1 MFDIPIAIRHLVTT
15 GHQPYVSAEENIAEL
30 TVRAIVLGLVL
41 GALMT
46 AANTYLGLYMGM
58 TVSAS
63 IPAAVMSMLLLRL
76 LKFKDV
82 TILENNVVQ
91 TMTSAGESLAAGIIF
106 TMPAL
111 LVMGFADDMNFVT
124 VFCVAILGGVLGT
137 IFTIALRRVFIVE
150 EALLYPEGIACE
162 EVLVAGEKGGS
173 SLIVILYAL
182 GLGAI
187 YGWFVK
193 GFEIA
198 EAKVMIGADFIGTRL
213 YAASDLSLALLSV
226 GYIVGLRIASYIFT
240 GAILGVVLIT
250 PIYGLVHGWPSG
262 GMDVAHSAHALW
274 STHVKFVGVG
284 CMVVGGLWTLW
295 SMRSTIM
302 TGVSRVFGAQ
312 IGDDEG
318 GMLRT
323 EQDLPMKKM
332 MPVLIAI
339 VCLTFIFYTWRLN
352 QQGATLTEAAILG
365 AVGSLFLAVTAFF
378 FSAVAGYIAGVVGSS
393 NSPVSGMT
401 IATLMGTALLVV
413 IVGDLVLGMEQE
425 ELMFATLIIAS
436 VVAVNAAIAGDVMQ
450 DLKTGHLVG
459 ATPWRQQIAEIVG
472 VLTGAVM
479 APLTLVVLNDAYRIT
494 KTYCEA
500 NPVKFYADGT
510 ANCSSALDAPQAEI
524 IGTLIEGIFGGTVNY
539 PMLGLGV
546 LIAVLIIW
554 KNLPVMS
561 VAIGMYLPFY
571 LSATIFI
578 GGLLSHFVLRT
589 VHLRVDGT
597 LTGEPSIEATEQGT
611 EVSKRGLLLSAGMIA
626 GEALMGVVVAMF
638 IVFANLIK
646 PFRAPAEWFCRESYA
661 DLESGHSMCSERV
674 IGTLPTWLSIL
685 FFLWFFIVFTY
696 LATRGM
702 PKSKNGRGNLLIDWV
717 AILVDGIRR
726 FFSAIKP
733 PSSR

>member
-1 MFDIPIAIRHLVTT
+1 MSATHT
-15 GHQPYVSAEENIAEL
+15 PYVTADRNIAEL
-30 TVRAIVLGLVL
+30 TVRAIVLGIVL

-111 LVMGFADDMNFVT
+111 LVMGFAGDMNFVT

-198 EAKVMIGADFIGTRL
+198 EGKIMAGIDLFGARIYG
-213 YAASDLSLALLSV
+213 ASDLSLALLSV

-240 GAILGVVLIT
+240 GAVIGVVLIT
-250 PIYGLVHGWPSG
+250 PVYGLVHGWPSG
-262 GMDVAHSAHALW
+262 GLDVAHSAHSLW
-274 STHVKFVGVG
+274 ISHVRFVGVG

-295 SMRSTIM
+295 SMRKTIM
-302 TGVSRVFGAQ
+302 TGVKRVFGADLA
-312 IGDDEG
+312 DDHEG
-318 GMLRT
+318 LLRT

-332 MPVLIAI
+332 MPVLIGI
-339 VCLTFIFYTWRLN
+339 VILTFFFYTWRLN
-352 QQGATLTEAAILG
+352 LKGASLVESAILG
-365 AVGSLFLAVTAFF
+365 AVGSLFLAMTAFF

-401 IATLMGTALLVV
+401 IATLMGTALLVW
-413 IVGDLVLGMEQE
+413 IVGDMLLGMEQH
-425 ELMFATLIIAS
+425 ELMYATLIIAS

-459 ATPWRQQIAEIVG
+459 ATPWKQQIAEIVG
-472 VLTGAVM
+472 VITGAVM
-479 APLTLVVLNDAYRIT
+479 APLTLVVLNDAYRLT
-494 KTYCEA
+494 KTYCLE
-500 NPVKFYADGT
+500 NPIKYYADGT
-510 ANCSSALDAPQAEI
+510 PNCSSALDAPQAEI

-554 KNLPVMS
+554 KGLPVMS

-571 LSATIFI
+571 LSATIFT

-589 VHLRVDGT
+589 VHLRIDGS
-597 LTGEPSIEATEQGT
+597 LTGEPTEEAVDAGT

-638 IVFANLIK
+638 IVMANLIK
-646 PFRAPAEWFCRESYA
+646 PIRPPAEWFCSDSYVDA
-661 DLESGHSMCSERV
+661 ATGHSMCNERI
-674 IGTLPTWLSIL
+674 IGTLPTWLSLL
-685 FFLWFFIVFTY
+685 FFAWFFLVFTF

-702 PKSKNGRGNLLIDWV
+702 PRSKNGRGNILIDWV
-717 AILVDGIRR
+717 AIVIDGIRR
-726 FFSAIKP
+726 FINSLKP
-733 PSSR
+733 PSMR

>member
-1 MFDIPIAIRHLVTT
+1 MSATHT
-15 GHQPYVSAEENIAEL
+15 PYVTADRNIAEL
-30 TVRAIVLGLVL
+30 TVRAIVLGIVL

-111 LVMGFADDMNFVT
+111 LVMGFAGDMNFVT

-198 EAKVMIGADFIGTRL
+198 EGKIMAGIDLFGARIYG
-213 YAASDLSLALLSV
+213 ASDLSLALLSV

-240 GAILGVVLIT
+240 GAVIGVVLIT
-250 PIYGLVHGWPSG
+250 PVYGLVHGWPSG
-262 GMDVAHSAHALW
+262 GLDVAHSAHSLW
-274 STHVKFVGVG
+274 ISHVRFVGVG

-295 SMRSTIM
+295 SMRKTIM
-302 TGVSRVFGAQ
+302 TGVKRVFGA
-312 IGDDEG
+312 DLADEHEG
-318 GMLRT
+318 LLRT

-332 MPVLIAI
+332 MPVLIGI
-339 VCLTFIFYTWRLN
+339 VVLTFFFYTWRLN
-352 QQGATLTEAAILG
+352 LKGASLVESAILG
-365 AVGSLFLAVTAFF
+365 AVGSLFLAMTAFF

-401 IATLMGTALLVV
+401 IATLMGTALLVW
-413 IVGDLVLGMEQE
+413 IVGDMLLGMEQH
-425 ELMFATLIIAS
+425 ELMYATLIIAS

-459 ATPWRQQIAEIVG
+459 ATPWKQQIAEIVG
-472 VLTGAVM
+472 VITGAVM
-479 APLTLVVLNDAYRIT
+479 APLTLVVLNDAYRLT
-494 KTYCEA
+494 KTYCLE
-500 NPVKFYADGT
+500 NPIKYYADGT
-510 ANCSSALDAPQAEI
+510 PNCSSALDAPQAEI

-554 KNLPVMS
+554 KGLPVMS

-571 LSATIFI
+571 LSATIFT

-589 VHLRVDGT
+589 VHLRIDGS
-597 LTGEPSIEATEQGT
+597 LTGEPTEEAVDAGT

-638 IVFANLIK
+638 IVMANLIK
-646 PFRAPAEWFCRESYA
+646 PIRPPAEWFCSDSYVDTA
-661 DLESGHSMCSERV
+661 TGHSMCNERI
-674 IGTLPTWLSIL
+674 IGTLPTWLSLL
-685 FFLWFFIVFTY
+685 FFAWFFLVFTF

-702 PKSKNGRGNLLIDWV
+702 PRSKNGRGNILIDWV
-717 AILVDGIRR
+717 AIVIDGIRR
-726 FFSAIKP
+726 FINSLKP
-733 PSSR
+733 PSMR

>member
-1 MFDIPIAIRHLVTT
+1 MFDIPNRIRRVVTA

-30 TVRAIVLGLVL
+30 TVRAIILGLVL

-111 LVMGFADDMNFVT
+111 LVMGFADDMDFVT
-124 VFCVAILGGVLGT
+124 VFCVAILGGILGT

-198 EAKVMIGADFIGTRL
+198 EAKVMMGVDIIGTRL
-213 YAASDLSLALLSV
+213 YVASDLSLALLSV

-240 GAILGVVLIT
+240 GAVLGVVLIT

-274 STHVKFVGVG
+274 SSHVKFVGVG

-302 TGVSRVFGAQ
+302 TGVSRVFGSQ
-312 IGDDEG
+312 ISDETE

-332 MPVLIAI
+332 MPVLIGI
-339 VCLTFIFYTWRLN
+339 VILTFVFYTWRLN
-352 QQGATLTEAAILG
+352 QQGATFTEAAILG

-413 IVGDLVLGMEQE
+413 IVGDLILGMEQD

-494 KTYCEA
+494 KSYCET

-510 ANCSSALDAPQAEI
+510 PNCSSALDAPQAEI

-571 LSATIFI
+571 LSATIFV

-597 LTGEPSIEATEQGT
+597 LSGVPTEDASEQATN
-611 EVSKRGLLLSAGMIA
+611 VSKRGLLLSAGMIA

-638 IVFANLIK
+638 IVFANLVK
-646 PFRAPAEWFCRESYA
+646 PIRAPAEWFCRESYS
-661 DLESGHSMCSERV
+661 DMESGHSMCSERV

-685 FFLWFFIVFTY
+685 FFIWFFLVFTY

-726 FFSAIKP
+726 FLNALKP
-733 PSSR
+733 PSMR

>member
-1 MFDIPIAIRHLVTT
+1 MFDIPNRIRGVVTA

-30 TVRAIVLGLVL
+30 TVRAIILGLVL

-198 EAKVMIGADFIGTRL
+198 EAKVMMGVDIIGTRL
-213 YAASDLSLALLSV
+213 YVASDLSLALLSV

-240 GAILGVVLIT
+240 GAVLGVVLIT

-274 STHVKFVGVG
+274 SSHVKFVGVG

-302 TGVSRVFGAQ
+302 TGVSRVFGSQ
-312 IGDDEG
+312 ISDETE

-332 MPVLIAI
+332 MPVLIGI
-339 VCLTFIFYTWRLN
+339 VILTFVFYTWRLN
-352 QQGATLTEAAILG
+352 QQGATFTEAAILG

-413 IVGDLVLGMEQE
+413 IVGDLILGMEQE

-494 KTYCEA
+494 KSYCET

-510 ANCSSALDAPQAEI
+510 PNCSSALDAPQAEI

-571 LSATIFI
+571 LSATIFV

-597 LTGEPSIEATEQGT
+597 LSGDPTEDASEQATN
-611 EVSKRGLLLSAGMIA
+611 VSKRGLLLSAGMIA

-638 IVFANLIK
+638 IVFANLVK
-646 PFRAPAEWFCRESYA
+646 PIRAPAEWFCRESYA
-661 DLESGHSMCSERV
+661 DMESGHSMCSERV

-685 FFLWFFIVFTY
+685 FFIWFFLVFTY

-702 PKSKNGRGNLLIDWV
+702 PKSENRRDNLLIDWV
-717 AILVDGIRR
+717 SIFVDGIRR
-726 FFSAIKP
+726 FLNALKP
-733 PSSR
+733 PSIR

>member
-1 MFDIPIAIRHLVTT
+1 MSVAHT
-15 GHQPYVSAEENIAEL
+15 PYVAADEDIAEL
-30 TVRAIVLGLVL
+30 TVRAILLGLVL

-76 LKFKDV
+76 FKFKDV
-82 TILENNVVQ
+82 TILENNAVQ

-111 LVMGFADDMNFVT
+111 LVMGFAGDMNFVT

-198 EAKVMIGADFIGTRL
+198 EGKVMAGIDLLGARIYG
-213 YAASDLSLALLSV
+213 ASDLSLALLSV

-240 GAILGVVLIT
+240 GALIGVLLIT
-250 PIYGLVHGWPSG
+250 PVYGLVHGWPSG

-295 SMRSTIM
+295 SMRHTIM
-302 TGVSRVFGAQ
+302 TGVNRVFGSDLTEDMQ
-312 IGDDEG
+312 GVP
-318 GMLRT
+318 RT
-323 EQDLPMKKM
+323 ERDLPMKKM

-339 VCLTFIFYTWRLN
+339 IVLTFLFYTWRLN
-352 QQGATLTEAAILG
+352 LKGASLIESIILG

-401 IATLMGTALLVV
+401 IATLMGTALLVWV
-413 IVGDLVLGMEQE
+413 VGDVLLGMEQN
-425 ELMFATLIIAS
+425 ELMYATLIIAS

-459 ATPWRQQIAEIVG
+459 ATPWKQQIAEIVG
-472 VLTGAVM
+472 VITGAVM

-494 KTYCEA
+494 QSYCMD
-500 NPVKFYADGT
+500 NPVKYYADGT
-510 ANCSSALDAPQAEI
+510 PNCSAALDAPQAEI

-546 LIAVLIIW
+546 LIAILIIW
-554 KNLPVMS
+554 KGLPVMS

-578 GGLLSHFVLRT
+578 GGVLNHFVLRT

-597 LTGEPSIEATEQGT
+597 LTGNPSDDAVEAGT

-626 GEALMGVVVAMF
+626 GEALMGVAVAMF
-638 IVFANLIK
+638 IVLANLVK
-646 PFRAPAEWFCRESYA
+646 PIRAPAEWFCSESHVDSA
-661 DLESGHSMCSERV
+661 TGHSICDERV
-674 IGTLPTWLSIL
+674 IGTLPTWLSLMFFIW
-685 FFLWFFIVFTY
+685 FFLVFIY

-702 PKSKNGRGNLLIDWV
+702 PRSQNGRGNLVIDWI
-717 AILVDGIRR
+717 AITIDSVRR
-726 FFSAIKP
+726 FFNTIKP
-733 PSSR
+733 PSMRG

>member
-1 MFDIPIAIRHLVTT
+1 MSATHT
-15 GHQPYVSAEENIAEL
+15 PYVPADQNVAEL
-30 TVRAIVLGLVL
+30 TVRAIVLGIIL

-111 LVMGFADDMNFVT
+111 LVMGFAGDMNFVT

-198 EAKVMIGADFIGTRL
+198 EGKIMAGVDIIGARI
-213 YAASDLSLALLSV
+213 YVASDLSLALLSV

-240 GAILGVVLIT
+240 GALLGVLLIT
-250 PIYGLVHGWPSG
+250 PVYGLVHGWPSG
-262 GMDVAHSAHALW
+262 GLDVAHSAHYLW
-274 STHVKFVGVG
+274 ISHVRFVGVG

-295 SMRSTIM
+295 SMRKTIT
-302 TGVSRVFGAQ
+302 TGVKRVFGADLAEEQ
-312 IGDDEG
+312 EG
-318 GMLRT
+318 LLRT
-323 EQDLPMKKM
+323 EKDLPMKKM
-332 MPVLIAI
+332 MPVLIGI
-339 VCLTFIFYTWRLN
+339 VILTFFFYTWRLN
-352 QQGATLTEAAILG
+352 VKGASLTEAAILG
-365 AVGSLFLAVTAFF
+365 AVGSLFLAMTAFF

-401 IATLMGTALLVV
+401 IATLMGTALLVW
-413 IVGDLVLGMEQE
+413 IVGDLFLGMEQN
-425 ELMFATLIIAS
+425 ELMYATLIIAS

-459 ATPWRQQIAEIVG
+459 ATPWKQQIAEVIG
-472 VLTGAVM
+472 VITGAVM
-479 APLTLVVLNDAYRIT
+479 APLTLVVLNDAYRLT
-494 KTYCEA
+494 KTYCLE
-500 NPVKFYADGT
+500 NPIKYYADGSP
-510 ANCSSALDAPQAEI
+510 NCSSALDAPQAEI

-546 LIAVLIIW
+546 LIAVIIIW
-554 KNLPVMS
+554 KGLPVMS

-571 LSATIFI
+571 LSATIFT

-589 VHLRVDGT
+589 VHLRVDGS
-597 LTGEPSIEATEQGT
+597 LSGEPTEEAVEAGT

-626 GEALMGVVVAMF
+626 GEALMGVVVAIF
-638 IVFANLIK
+638 IVMANLIK
-646 PFRAPAEWFCRESYA
+646 PIRPPAEWFCSDSYVDA
-661 DLESGHSMCSERV
+661 GSGHSMCDERV
-674 IGTLPTWLSIL
+674 IGTLPTWLSLL
-685 FFLWFFIVFTY
+685 FFIWFFLVFTY

-702 PKSKNGRGNLLIDWV
+702 PKSQNGRGN
-717 AILVDGIRR
+717 ILVDWIAITIDGIRR
-726 FFSAIKP
+726 FVNSLKP
-733 PSSR
+733 PSMR

>member
-1 MFDIPIAIRHLVTT
+1 MTATFT
-15 GHQPYVSAEENIAEL
+15 PYVAAEKNIAEL
-30 TVRAIVLGLVL
+30 TVRAIVLGLIL

-63 IPAAVMSMLLLRL
+63 IPAAVMSMLVLRL

-82 TILENNVVQ
+82 TILENNAVQ

-111 LVMGFADDMNFVT
+111 LVMGFADEMNFVT

-198 EAKVMIGADFIGTRL
+198 EAKVMAGIDVAGARIYG
-213 YAASDLSLALLSV
+213 ASDLSLALLSV

-240 GAILGVVLIT
+240 GALLGVLLIT

-262 GMDVAHSAHALW
+262 GVDVAHSAHSLW

-302 TGVSRVFGAQ
+302 TGITRVFGSDMP
-312 IGDDEG
+312 DDVDA
-318 GMLRT
+318 MLRT
-323 EQDLPMKKM
+323 EKDLPMKKM

-339 VCLTFIFYTWRLN
+339 VVLTFLFYTWRLN
-352 QQGATLTEAAILG
+352 LKGASLLESVILG

-401 IATLMGTALLVV
+401 IATLMGTALLVWV
-413 IVGDLVLGMEQE
+413 VGDVLLGMEQN
-425 ELMFATLIIAS
+425 ELMYATLIIAS

-459 ATPWRQQIAEIVG
+459 ATPWKQQIAEIVG
-472 VLTGAVM
+472 VITGAVM

-494 KTYCEA
+494 KSYCMD
-500 NPVKFYADGT
+500 NPVKFYADGSP
-510 ANCSSALDAPQAEI
+510 NCSAALDAPQAEI

-554 KNLPVMS
+554 KGLPVMS

-578 GGLLSHFVLRT
+578 GGILNHFVLRT

-597 LTGEPSIEATEQGT
+597 LTGDPTAEAVEAGT
-611 EVSKRGLLLSAGMIA
+611 DVSKRGLLLSAGMIA
-626 GEALMGVVVAMF
+626 GEALMGVAVAVF
-638 IVFANLIK
+638 IVLANLVK
-646 PFRAPAEWFCRESYA
+646 PIRAPAEWFCSESHV
-661 DLESGHSMCSERV
+661 DSGTGQSICDERI
-674 IGTLPTWLSIL
+674 IGTLPTWLSVL
-685 FFLWFFIVFTY
+685 FFLWFFMVFTY

-702 PKSKNGRGNLLIDWV
+702 PKSQNGRGNILIDWI
-717 AILVDGIRR
+717 AISIDGIRR
-726 FFSAIKP
+726 FIYALKP
-733 PSSR
+733 PSMRS

>member
-1 MFDIPIAIRHLVTT
+1 M
-15 GHQPYVSAEENIAEL
+15 
-30 TVRAIVLGLVL
+30 
-41 GALMT
+41 
-46 AANTYLGLYMGM
+46 
-58 TVSAS
+58 
-63 IPAAVMSMLLLRL
+63 
-76 LKFKDV
+76 
-82 TILENNVVQ
+82 
-91 TMTSAGESLAAGIIF
+91 
-106 TMPAL
+106 
-111 LVMGFADDMNFVT
+111 
-124 VFCVAILGGVLGT
+124 
-137 IFTIALRRVFIVE
+137 
-150 EALLYPEGIACE
+150 
-162 EVLVAGEKGGS
+162 
-173 SLIVILYAL
+173 
-182 GLGAI
+182 
-187 YGWFVK
+187 
-193 GFEIA
+193 
-198 EAKVMIGADFIGTRL
+198 
-213 YAASDLSLALLSV
+213 
-226 GYIVGLRIASYIFT
+226 
-240 GAILGVVLIT
+240 
-250 PIYGLVHGWPSG
+250 
-262 GMDVAHSAHALW
+262 
-274 STHVKFVGVG
+274 
-284 CMVVGGLWTLW
+284 
-295 SMRSTIM
+295 
-302 TGVSRVFGAQ
+302 
-312 IGDDEG
+312 
-318 GMLRT
+318 
-323 EQDLPMKKM
+323 
-332 MPVLIAI
+332 
-339 VCLTFIFYTWRLN
+339 N
-352 QQGATLTEAAILG
+352 QQGATFTEAAILG

-494 KTYCEA
+494 KSYCET

-510 ANCSSALDAPQAEI
+510 PNCSSALDAPQAEI

-571 LSATIFI
+571 LSATIFV

-597 LTGEPSIEATEQGT
+597 LSGVPTEDASEQATN
-611 EVSKRGLLLSAGMIA
+611 VSKRGLLLSAGMIA

-638 IVFANLIK
+638 IVFANLVK
-646 PFRAPAEWFCRESYA
+646 PIRAPAEWFCRESYA
-661 DLESGHSMCSERV
+661 DMESGHSMCSERV

-685 FFLWFFIVFTY
+685 FFIWFFLVFTY

-726 FFSAIKP
+726 FLNALKP
-733 PSSR
+733 PSMR

>member
-1 MFDIPIAIRHLVTT
+1 MTDTHT
-15 GHQPYVSAEENIAEL
+15 PYVAAEKNIAEL

-111 LVMGFADDMNFVT
+111 LVMGFADEMNFVT
-124 VFCVAILGGVLGT
+124 VFIVAILGGVLGT

-193 GFEIA
+193 GFEISQS
-198 EAKVMIGADFIGTRL
+198 KVMVGIDVIGARV

-240 GAILGVVLIT
+240 GALLGVLLIT
-250 PIYGLVHGWPSG
+250 PVYGLVHGWPSG
-262 GMDVAHSAHALW
+262 GLDIAHSAHALW

-295 SMRSTIM
+295 SMRKTIM
-302 TGVSRVFGAQ
+302 TGVKRVFGAD
-312 IGDDEG
+312 IGEDVDS
-318 GMLRT
+318 LPRT

-339 VCLTFIFYTWRLN
+339 VILTFIFYTWRLN
-352 QQGATLTEAAILG
+352 LKGASLTESLILG
-365 AVGSLFLAVTAFF
+365 ALGSLFLAMTAFF

-401 IATLMGTALLVV
+401 IATLMGTALLVWV
-413 IVGDLVLGMEQE
+413 VGDVILGMEQH
-425 ELMFATLIIAS
+425 ELMYATLIIAS

-459 ATPWRQQIAEIVG
+459 ATPWKQQIAEIVG
-472 VLTGAVM
+472 VITGAVM

-494 KTYCEA
+494 KTYCMD
-500 NPVKFYADGT
+500 NPVKYYADGT
-510 ANCSSALDAPQAEI
+510 PNCDSALDAPQAEI

-554 KNLPVMS
+554 KGLPVMS

-571 LSATIFI
+571 LSATIFL

-589 VHLRVDGT
+589 VHLRIDGT
-597 LTGEPSIEATEQGT
+597 LTGEPSEEAVEEGG
-611 EVSKRGLLLSAGMIA
+611 EVSKKGLLLSAGMIA

-638 IVFANLIK
+638 IVIANLFK
-646 PFRAPAEWFCRESYA
+646 PLRAPAEWFCTESYVDA
-661 DLESGHSMCSERV
+661 NTGHSICDERM
-674 IGTLPTWLSIL
+674 IGTLPTWLSLL
-685 FFLWFFIVFTY
+685 FFAWFFIVFTY

-702 PKSKNGRGNLLIDWV
+702 PKSQNGRGNILIDWI
-717 AILVDGIRR
+717 AITVDGIRR
-726 FFSAIKP
+726 LINSIKP
-733 PSSR
+733 PSMRS